1 MVAEWCFC
9 VLVDF
14 AAHKP
19 ATLRDDGPA
28 VLEHFAAGDGA
39 QRAARCYVA
48 PERLV
53 RDLSPETGGSLRPPA
68 DVFAAGC
75 VAAEI
80 LNGGAPTLDVA
91 AALAL
96 ARAPVDRARP
106 PPPAVLALRPAAARA
121 AVAAML
127 ARDPDARGGAADHA
141 AAVTAVAAGAC
152 GAPADAFPAA
162 ARLGRAALARPT
174 PDARVALACRAYGG
188 LARALGG
195 ASDADGAAALAAAGA
210 ALDGDGATEAP
221 LARPGAPAAA
231 AAAPD
236 DGGAPAAG
244 GALPLAAQLVCA
256 ALRHCRAPA
265 ARLAGLALLGRLG
278 RRLDDEARLQ
288 TLLPHALRALDD
300 PTPGV
305 RAAACRVA
313 AGLCRRVATW
323 PSSDAALFPA
333 YVFPRVAPLARD
345 AEPVVAAA
353 FAGACG
359 ALLAAARRF
368 DAAADGGDALRAT
381 AARWVAELATGRAGA
396 VRADAVA
403 ALRDVFRALGGD
415 AAARDA
421 VLPHAL
427 AALNDATAT
436 ARRAACGV
444 AAALAAGDD
453 VASSLVAPC
462 LRQALGDP
470 APSARAAARR
480 ALAALGDAGGAED
493 APRARRGPV
502 DATRGGPRVGGVAA
516 APVAPPGAARALLAP
531 DQRFA
536 GLAVRPPAGAGA
548 SDGDD
553 GDDAV
558 RRRHGVVDG
567 RRPRGGAAG
576 ARPARPGRGDAPL
589 ARRVAA
595 LGVPPLPPA
604 GLRPLRQPSDGRAF
618 SWYAAPLEVDERT
631 RDRRADWRPQHP
643 GRCVATLDEHAAAV
657 RRLAVGQDQSFVATA
672 SDDGSCRVWATARL
686 LDGDAPPSAARY
698 DGHGGP
704 VLDCCH
710 VDNARCVVS
719 GGADGAAHVWSVEL
733 AGAGPGAAAT
743 PRVRAPLRP
752 PRDEGPCACVAHFGT
767 DAASCVAYATARAVR
782 FADLRARRD
791 EALVAAVPAELGPL
805 SAVALGPGGRWFVVG
820 TGAGHVCAWDARRPD
835 LVASAWRHSSGQRV
849 RRLATC
855 ARLPPA
861 PADEARPLAFVA
873 CGDNEVGVWDVR
885 EGGAPL
891 RCFRAR
897 RALGGADA
905 SPEARWALPTLD
917 PVPLRPHPRA
927 RCGAAATVSRGGPAP
942 GVRALMGRV
951 SQRGASYL
959 VTGGDD
965 AHVRYWDLATPANSY
980 TVSGPAAGA
989 PRPTYAAP
997 PADATLVV
1005 CRDFA
1010 APPAEARA
1018 AAPAPPPPS
1027 SLAHRDAVLDLK
1039 SVDLPAKLMLSAS
1052 RDGVVKCWR

>member
-1 MVAEWCFC
+1 M
-9 VLVDF
+9 
-14 AAHKP
+14 
-19 ATLRDDGPA
+19 
-28 VLEHFAAGDGA
+28 
-39 QRAARCYVA
+39 
-48 PERLV
+48 
-53 RDLSPETGGSLRPPA
+53 
-68 DVFAAGC
+68 
-75 VAAEI
+75 
-80 LNGGAPTLDVA
+80 
-91 AALAL
+91 
-96 ARAPVDRARP
+96 
-106 PPPAVLALRPAAARA
+106 
-121 AVAAML
+121 
-127 ARDPDARGGAADHA
+127 
-141 AAVTAVAAGAC
+141 
-152 GAPADAFPAA
+152 
-162 ARLGRAALARPT
+162 
-174 PDARVALACRAYGG
+174 
-188 LARALGG
+188 
-195 ASDADGAAALAAAGA
+195 
-210 ALDGDGATEAP
+210 
-221 LARPGAPAAA
+221 
-231 AAAPD
+231 
-236 DGGAPAAG
+236 
-244 GALPLAAQLVCA
+244 
-256 ALRHCRAPA
+256 
-265 ARLAGLALLGRLG
+265 
-278 RRLDDEARLQ
+278 
-288 TLLPHALRALDD
+288 
-300 PTPGV
+300 
-305 RAAACRVA
+305 
-313 AGLCRRVATW
+313 
-323 PSSDAALFPA
+323 
-333 YVFPRVAPLARD
+333 
-345 AEPVVAAA
+345 
-353 FAGACG
+353 
-359 ALLAAARRF
+359 
-368 DAAADGGDALRAT
+368 
-381 AARWVAELATGRAGA
+381 
-396 VRADAVA
+396 
-403 ALRDVFRALGGD
+403 
-415 AAARDA
+415 
-421 VLPHAL
+421 
-427 AALNDATAT
+427 
-436 ARRAACGV
+436 
-444 AAALAAGDD
+444 
-453 VASSLVAPC
+453 
-462 LRQALGDP
+462 
-470 APSARAAARR
+470 
-480 ALAALGDAGGAED
+480 
-493 APRARRGPV
+493 
-502 DATRGGPRVGGVAA
+502 
-516 APVAPPGAARALLAP
+516 
-531 DQRFA
+531 
-536 GLAVRPPAGAGA
+536 
-548 SDGDD
+548 
-553 GDDAV
+553 
-558 RRRHGVVDG
+558 
-567 RRPRGGAAG
+567 
-576 ARPARPGRGDAPL
+576 
-589 ARRVAA
+589 
-595 LGVPPLPPA
+595 
-604 GLRPLRQPSDGRAF
+604 
-618 SWYAAPLEVDERT
+618 
-631 RDRRADWRPQHP
+631 
-643 GRCVATLDEHAAAV
+643 ATLDEHAAAV

-927 RCGAAATVSRGGPAP
+927 RCGAAATVPRGGPAP

-1027 SLAHRDAVLDLK
+1027 SLAHRDAILDLK

>member
-141 AAVTAVAAGAC
+141 AAVAAVAAGAC

-221 LARPGAPAAA
+221 LARPGAAAA
-231 AAAPD
+231 AAAAAD

-553 GDDAV
+553 CV
-558 RRRHGVVDG
+558 T
-567 RRPRGGAAG
+567 PSGG
-576 ARPARPGRGDAPL
+576 
-589 ARRVAA
+589 
-595 LGVPPLPPA
+595 
-604 GLRPLRQPSDGRAF
+604 
-618 SWYAAPLEVDERT
+618 
-631 RDRRADWRPQHP
+631 
-643 GRCVATLDEHAAAV
+643 
-657 RRLAVGQDQSFVATA
+657 ATA
-672 SDDGSCRVWATARL
+672 SSTAVREAHPSSTK
-686 LDGDAPPSAARY
+686 DEKKDAGKEP
-698 DGHGGP
+698 G
-704 VLDCCH
+704 
-710 VDNARCVVS
+710 
-719 GGADGAAHVWSVEL
+719 
-733 AGAGPGAAAT
+733 AGA
-743 PRVRAPLRP
+743 
-752 PRDEGPCACVAHFGT
+752 
-767 DAASCVAYATARAVR
+767 
-782 FADLRARRD
+782 
-791 EALVAAVPAELGPL
+791 
-805 SAVALGPGGRWFVVG
+805 
-820 TGAGHVCAWDARRPD
+820 
-835 LVASAWRHSSGQRV
+835 
-849 RRLATC
+849 
-855 ARLPPA
+855 
-861 PADEARPLAFVA
+861 
-873 CGDNEVGVWDVR
+873 
-885 EGGAPL
+885 
-891 RCFRAR
+891 
-897 RALGGADA
+897 
-905 SPEARWALPTLD
+905 
-917 PVPLRPHPRA
+917 
-927 RCGAAATVSRGGPAP
+927 
-942 GVRALMGRV
+942 
-951 SQRGASYL
+951 
-959 VTGGDD
+959 
-965 AHVRYWDLATPANSY
+965 
-980 TVSGPAAGA
+980 
-989 PRPTYAAP
+989 
-997 PADATLVV
+997 
-1005 CRDFA
+1005 
-1010 APPAEARA
+1010 
-1018 AAPAPPPPS
+1018 
-1027 SLAHRDAVLDLK
+1027 
-1039 SVDLPAKLMLSAS
+1039 
-1052 RDGVVKCWR
+1052 

>member
-1 MVAEWCFC
+1 M
-9 VLVDF
+9 
-14 AAHKP
+14 
-19 ATLRDDGPA
+19 R
-28 VLEHFAAGDGA
+28 
-39 QRAARCYVA
+39 R
-48 PERLV
+48 
-53 RDLSPETGGSLRPPA
+53 
-68 DVFAAGC
+68 
-75 VAAEI
+75 
-80 LNGGAPTLDVA
+80 
-91 AALAL
+91 
-96 ARAPVDRARP
+96 
-106 PPPAVLALRPAAARA
+106 
-121 AVAAML
+121 
-127 ARDPDARGGAADHA
+127 RGGA
-141 AAVTAVAAGAC
+141 
-152 GAPADAFPAA
+152 
-162 ARLGRAALARPT
+162 RR
-174 PDARVALACRAYGG
+174 
-188 LARALGG
+188 
-195 ASDADGAAALAAAGA
+195 
-210 ALDGDGATEAP
+210 
-221 LARPGAPAAA
+221 
-231 AAAPD
+231 
-236 DGGAPAAG
+236 
-244 GALPLAAQLVCA
+244 
-256 ALRHCRAPA
+256 
-265 ARLAGLALLGRLG
+265 G
-278 RRLDDEARLQ
+278 RRRRL
-288 TLLPHALRALDD
+288 
-300 PTPGV
+300 V
-305 RAAACRVA
+305 
-313 AGLCRRVATW
+313 
-323 PSSDAALFPA
+323 
-333 YVFPRVAPLARD
+333 
-345 AEPVVAAA
+345 
-353 FAGACG
+353 
-359 ALLAAARRF
+359 
-368 DAAADGGDALRAT
+368 
-381 AARWVAELATGRAGA
+381 
-396 VRADAVA
+396 
-403 ALRDVFRALGGD
+403 
-415 AAARDA
+415 
-421 VLPHAL
+421 
-427 AALNDATAT
+427 
-436 ARRAACGV
+436 ARRAV
-444 AAALAAGDD
+444 
-453 VASSLVAPC
+453 

-480 ALAALGDAGGAED
+480 ALAAPATRA
-493 APRARRGPV
+493 APRTRRARAAGRW
-502 DATRGGPRVGGVAA
+502 TRRGGPRVGGVAA

-531 DQRFA
+531 DQRRRP
-536 GLAVRPPAGAGA
+536 AVRPPAGAGA

-576 ARPARPGRGDAPL
+576 ARPARPGRATRRR
-589 ARRVAA
+589 ARVAA

-752 PRDEGPCACVAHFGT
+752 PRDEARAR
-767 DAASCVAYATARAVR
+767 ASRTSARTPRRASRATARAVR

-791 EALVAAVPAELGPL
+791 EALAAAVPAELGPL

-927 RCGAAATVSRGGPAP
+927 RCGAAATVPRGGPAP

-965 AHVRYWDLATPANSY
+965 AHVRYWDPATPANSY

-1010 APPAEARA
+1010 VPPAEARA
-1018 AAPAPPPPS
+1018 AAPARPPPS

>member
-53 RDLSPETGGSLRPPA
+53 RDLSPEAGGSLRPPA

-127 ARDPDARGGAADHA
+127 ARDPDARGGAADHT
-141 AAVTAVAAGAC
+141 AAVADVAAGAC
-152 GAPADAFPAA
+152 GAPTDAFPAA

-231 AAAPD
+231 AAAAAPD
-236 DGGAPAAG
+236 DGGAPPAG

-436 ARRAACGV
+436 ASACG
-444 AAALAAGDD
+444 
-453 VASSLVAPC
+453 C
-462 LRQALGDP
+462 LLYTS
-470 APSARAAARR
+470 PS
-480 ALAALGDAGGAED
+480 
-493 APRARRGPV
+493 P
-502 DATRGGPRVGGVAA
+502 
-516 APVAPPGAARALLAP
+516 
-531 DQRFA
+531 
-536 GLAVRPPAGAGA
+536 
-548 SDGDD
+548 
-553 GDDAV
+553 
-558 RRRHGVVDG
+558 
-567 RRPRGGAAG
+567 
-576 ARPARPGRGDAPL
+576 
-589 ARRVAA
+589 
-595 LGVPPLPPA
+595 
-604 GLRPLRQPSDGRAF
+604 
-618 SWYAAPLEVDERT
+618 
-631 RDRRADWRPQHP
+631 RDR
-643 GRCVATLDEHAAAV
+643 G
-657 RRLAVGQDQSFVATA
+657 
-672 SDDGSCRVWATARL
+672 
-686 LDGDAPPSAARY
+686 
-698 DGHGGP
+698 
-704 VLDCCH
+704 
-710 VDNARCVVS
+710 
-719 GGADGAAHVWSVEL
+719 
-733 AGAGPGAAAT
+733 
-743 PRVRAPLRP
+743 
-752 PRDEGPCACVAHFGT
+752 
-767 DAASCVAYATARAVR
+767 
-782 FADLRARRD
+782 
-791 EALVAAVPAELGPL
+791 
-805 SAVALGPGGRWFVVG
+805 
-820 TGAGHVCAWDARRPD
+820 
-835 LVASAWRHSSGQRV
+835 
-849 RRLATC
+849 
-855 ARLPPA
+855 
-861 PADEARPLAFVA
+861 
-873 CGDNEVGVWDVR
+873 
-885 EGGAPL
+885 
-891 RCFRAR
+891 
-897 RALGGADA
+897 
-905 SPEARWALPTLD
+905 
-917 PVPLRPHPRA
+917 
-927 RCGAAATVSRGGPAP
+927 
-942 GVRALMGRV
+942 
-951 SQRGASYL
+951 
-959 VTGGDD
+959 
-965 AHVRYWDLATPANSY
+965 
-980 TVSGPAAGA
+980 
-989 PRPTYAAP
+989 
-997 PADATLVV
+997 
-1005 CRDFA
+1005 
-1010 APPAEARA
+1010 
-1018 AAPAPPPPS
+1018 
-1027 SLAHRDAVLDLK
+1027 
-1039 SVDLPAKLMLSAS
+1039 
-1052 RDGVVKCWR
+1052 